1 MNHIV
6 LVPGRPQFVV
16 VPIAGAPAPPAPT
29 FSNLNDLGIPIDIPK
44 HYEDVVPLSRFLQL
58 LHPISSHFIGGSRI
72 MIQTIYL
79 RKVTLIALPQIL
91 NSPQTKPWYWNS
103 SWPTRL
109 GGDPALEDRSNR
121 PKKKRLPMTPV
132 ASYYSI
138 ELLCVCWVPIAHLI
152 LRFQDV
158 LRYTMSLDQSCRRRP
173 MQLPFGSYSCNF
185 EKACGTWQ
193 STCIEGLQICTAVAP
208 VIWLQMSQ
216 VGYLIWRP
224 FFTSTEFWHQ
234 QWRLWLTWSKS
245 QQVPSG
251 KLT

>member
-1 MNHIV
+1 M
-6 LVPGRPQFVV
+6 
-16 VPIAGAPAPPAPT
+16 
-29 FSNLNDLGIPIDIPK
+29 
-44 HYEDVVPLSRFLQL
+44 
-58 LHPISSHFIGGSRI
+58 
-72 MIQTIYL
+72 MC
-79 RKVTLIALPQIL
+79 
-91 NSPQTKPWYWNS
+91 
-103 SWPTRL
+103 L
-109 GGDPALEDRSNR
+109 GGDLPLIAAIVQ
-121 PKKKRLPMTPV
+121 KKWRLPMTPV
-132 ASYYSI
+132 ASIILNWCHTKDYHVYQWHYPTYYSI